1 MDQKERQIVVTL
13 ISTVL
18 VIGLYVLY
26 VYQKQV
32 AGNIEILND
41 FRFWGKSFLWLIP
54 VSIVALIVIH
64 IIYAIINRMVTKEDI
79 PTVDD
84 ERDRMI
90 ELKAIRVSHW
100 IFTTGFICA
109 MGVLAFGAKPTLMF
123 IILFSSGFGA
133 SIISELVKLYYY
145 RKGI

>member
-1 MDQKERQIVVTL
+1 MDQKERQIVVTIL
-13 ISTVL
+13 SSVIT
-18 VIGLYVLY
+18 IGLYVLY
-26 VYQKQV
+26 VYNKQV
-32 AGNIEILND
+32 DGNFEVLND

-54 VSIVALIVIH
+54 VAIVAQIIIH
-64 IIYAIINRMVTKEDI
+64 IVYAIINRIVTNEDV
-79 PTVDD
+79 PTTND

-109 MGVLAFGAKPTLMF
+109 MGVLAFGAKPSAMF
-123 IILFSSGFGA
+123 IILLASGLGA

-145 RKGI
+145 RRGF